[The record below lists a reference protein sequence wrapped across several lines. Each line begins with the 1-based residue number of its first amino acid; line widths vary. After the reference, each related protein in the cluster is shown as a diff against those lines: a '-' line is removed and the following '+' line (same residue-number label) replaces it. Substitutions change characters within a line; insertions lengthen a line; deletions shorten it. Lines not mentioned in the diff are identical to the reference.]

1 MNIGIIGIGRIGKIH
16 LQNCLTH
23 FRKVKVLG
31 AMNPSQS
38 GRDYAAQMGVPLVT
52 EDATELTSHP
62 DIDAILVCSATD
74 SHAAYVEQAAKAGK
88 ALFCEKPLDLSLDRV
103 RQTLALVSDCDVPLM
118 LAFNQRFDP
127 SFAEAKQRIAS
138 GDLGRIRSLR
148 LISRDPGPPPIA
160 YIQRSGGMLMDMTIH
175 DFDMARHQL
184 DSEVVEVYAQGANMV
199 SEDIKAAGDIDFASV
214 VLTFAN
220 GAIATIENCRETSY
234 GYDQRMEVFGS
245 KGMIRVE
252 NPVKT
257 STLLSSSTGTLGG
270 KNLDFFMDRYAE
282 SYRLELAAF
291 FEALASGS
299 PMPATGYDG
308 LKAME
313 IAEAAMRSIA
323 ENRPVRLG

>member
-23 FRKVKVLG
+23 FREINVLG

-38 GRDYAAQMGVPLVT
+38 GRNYASQLGVPMVT
-52 EDATELTSHP
+52 NDASELIAHT

-74 SHAAYVEQAAKAGK
+74 SHATYVEQAAKAGK
-88 ALFCEKPLDLSLDRV
+88 AIFCEKPLDLSLDRV
-103 RQTLALVSDCDVPLM
+103 RQTLALVEECGVPLM

-127 SFAEAKQRIAS
+127 SFAEAKQLIDS
-138 GDLGRIRSLR
+138 GELGSIRSLR
-148 LISRDPGPPPIA
+148 LISRDPGPPPLS
-160 YIQRSGGMLMDMTIH
+160 YIKRSGGMLMDMTIH
-175 DFDMARHQL
+175 DFDMARYQVGA
-184 DSEVVEVYAQGANMV
+184 EVVEVYARGANLV
-199 SEDIKAAGDIDFASV
+199 SDEIKEAGDIDFASIM
-214 VLTFAN
+214 LTFSN

-245 KGMIRVE
+245 NGMIRIE

-257 STLLSSSTGTLGG
+257 STLLSGPLGTLEG

-291 FEALASGS
+291 FEALTAGK
-299 PMPATGYDG
+299 PMAATGYDG

-323 ENRPVRLG
+323 QNRPVRLA